1 MHIFLRCSIPS
12 FFSLCIYDNK
22 ICRNTSYITSHCL
35 KNSLRT
41 YVGIFAVYKIKSVPE
56 ENVPWLLEAS
66 REETINIF
74 RSAVS
79 DFFWEKQKITEETN
93 GEEKKTDITKME
105 EKEKISRYLL
115 AISHLLRSGDLS
127 AVSSELPLCR
137 NPRFELFWGLC
148 QEPFF
153 LAASLPLLACSR
165 LLSRF
170 AMFCSMSINIC
181 CSSSIISEAAYEL
194 QLPSGG
200 LYRISKQTTA
210 YAY

>member
-1 MHIFLRCSIPS
+1 MHIFLRCSILS
-12 FFSLCIYDNK
+12 LFSLCIYNNNT
-22 ICRNTSYITSHCL
+22 CRNTLYITNHCL

-41 YVGIFAVYKIKSVPE
+41 YVGIFAVYKIKSVLTK
-56 ENVPWLLEAS
+56 NVQWLLGAS
-66 REETINIF
+66 RRETINIF
-74 RSAVS
+74 RSEVS
-79 DFFWEKQKITEETN
+79 DFFWEKQKIMEETN
-93 GEEKKTDITKME
+93 GEENKTDITKW
-105 EKEKISRYLL
+105 KRNRRYLL
-115 AISHLLRSGDLS
+115 AISHLLRSGDFS

-153 LAASLPLLACSR
+153 LAASLPLLACSM

-170 AMFCSMSINIC
+170 AMFCSMSISIC

>member
-1 MHIFLRCSIPS
+1 MAVGS
-12 FFSLCIYDNK
+12 FEKRNDKYLSLGSFGLLSRKAGDSGRGKRRRKQDEY
-22 ICRNTSYITSHCL
+22 Y
-35 KNSLRT
+35 
-41 YVGIFAVYKIKSVPE
+41 
-56 ENVPWLLEAS
+56 ENG
-66 REETINIF
+66 REREV
-74 RSAVS
+74 RRGKA
-79 DFFWEKQKITEETN
+79 
-93 GEEKKTDITKME
+93 
-105 EKEKISRYLL
+105 ISRYLL

-148 QEPFF
+148 QEPFL

-170 AMFCSMSINIC
+170 AMFCSMSISIC